1 MEDQNRLMT
10 IEEVA
15 SFLNVSEKQ
24 VYRYSSQ
31 EENPLKITKISN
43 GTTRIVYK
51 DLVSWIKL
59 QSKKM
64 EDE

>member
-1 MEDQNRLMT
+1 MDDQNRLMT

-15 SFLNVSEKQ
+15 TFLNVSEKQ

-31 EENPLKITKISN
+31 KVNALKMIKIST
-43 GTTRIVYK
+43 GATRIVYK

>member
-15 SFLNVSEKQ
+15 TFLNVSQKQ

-31 EENPLKITKISN
+31 EINPLKMIKISQ
-43 GTTRIVYK
+43 GSTRIVYK
-51 DLVSWIKL
+51 DLIAWIKL
-59 QSKKM
+59 QTKKIE
-64 EDE
+64 ED